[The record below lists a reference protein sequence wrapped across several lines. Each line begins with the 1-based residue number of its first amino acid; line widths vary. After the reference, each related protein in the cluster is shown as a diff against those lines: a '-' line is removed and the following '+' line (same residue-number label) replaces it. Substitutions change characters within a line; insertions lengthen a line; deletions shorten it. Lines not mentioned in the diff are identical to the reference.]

1 MATGKVIGQIQVTQG
16 NIKIVGVD
24 GVVRNP
30 VYEGFMYEKEQIISN
45 DPDAL
50 FQIKFLALPEASA
63 YDGVFRILADG
74 SVIHGRDAMDSMMSD
89 ENLVKVL
96 ETASVGDVKTAGED
110 IGDLETAAGE
120 EGAVGSSSFTET
132 DIVAESSVLGFSR
145 GANGA
150 LGFGITDFGSVP
162 DYDAA
167 QITPPAI
174 TSPNEVI
181 YDENDTIPVIQITA
195 TAEGAVTYGIGGLDS
210 GFFDIDS
217 ATGLVTFKE
226 SPDFENPRDSG
237 GDNEYNTYVTV
248 TDAFGNYT
256 TQLLSVSINNVN
268 ERPSVEDVTVT
279 ADETFD
285 TSMWD
290 NWTQTFPFYNPDE
303 DAVKLNDEYKN
314 WIKGTLIATD
324 EDTLDTHTFSLSDM
338 TDGTII
344 ENVNYDTNGILWEGQ
359 GQVDVRFDSS
369 YVDAS
374 VITVDAILLSSN
386 NGTDSDTNFYLVGDF
401 NALGAGET
409 ATITFKYYATDSSV
423 NDGEPM
429 ASEPKFVS
437 VTVVGTND
445 QPVVEN
451 VAISTTETYDLLQ
464 WWDANRDGN
473 PTNDDFDNMI
483 FGRLVA
489 SDEDVNDNHIFGLD
503 DMYLSR
509 HHGSDKELIDVD
521 YDINGFASGG
531 HGTVK
536 VLFESSAINAED
548 IELDKIFFY
557 DNNGRDSDT
566 RFSLQGDFDALGAG
580 ETATITFKYYAT
592 DTSSGSQE
600 PNESEAKLV
609 TITITGT
616 NDQPVVEN
624 VAISAYETYD
634 ANPWDNWTQTFPFYN
649 PDADNGIGLNDEH
662 NNWVKGTLSAIDE
675 DVNDVHTFSLSDMRG
690 GTIIEGVNYDT
701 NGIRWGGTGQ
711 VDVRFSSSDVD
722 VDAITVNAILLSSD
736 NGRDSDTDFY
746 LVGDFNALGAGETA
760 TITFKYYA
768 TDSSSGS
775 QEPNDS
781 AARLVSIT
789 VTGTND
795 QPVVS
800 DINVNSLLSTV
811 TFVEDNAGYANVL
824 GIYQVDAEG
833 NPTNPQYILLNS
845 DSANNG
851 DILGTFD
858 FSDPEL
864 QYFIISDGAGSV
876 NVGDTLAFN
885 GAGQLTINGSVA
897 TSVIYSETSR
907 NGGETGIAV
916 EQLSDG
922 SIKIS
927 FDDQLGNGDD
937 NDFNDLIINISNRI
951 YESTSTGNIFSDL
964 DNSDV
969 WTTFNG
975 NLATAQDDD
984 VNDTHMYELSGDVNV
999 ASDDLDT
1006 SLLTDVNVTV
1016 NADGS
1021 YTLSG
1026 NFNALAA
1033 GDTATVTFQYVA
1045 NDGTSDPYGE
1055 TNLSDAKTVTLTITG
1070 TNDAPT
1076 ATPDNVTVDTDT
1088 VYGSEDVLPFDI
1100 SSFTYDG
1107 NFRNSDIDNSENSND
1122 VIYHGAYAVNDL
1134 NSTTTTETIWVKVW
1148 VGHHLEWV
1156 PQTQEVTTYDGDREN
1171 QIDSKGTYNEGIV
1184 FAFSDEVSK
1193 ATVVFDNSAKN
1204 VGKDEVAI
1212 RVYNEEGEYRVVST
1226 AELSGHDQS
1235 IDIEIAGFDF
1245 DRVVIY
1251 ALEPQNPGCDVSEFR
1266 VESVAGVVDTQTE
1279 VLSSFIIDDAALLAN
1294 DSDIDEDDELEVGLG
1309 LDTNLYLGDTDTIVG
1324 SVSLDENGDILVTPN
1339 AVEFEENADGYARF
1353 DYTIDDGNGGVATT
1367 TATIDVRLGSLVEGD
1382 VYDSTVDN
1390 IVVVDDDS
1398 LDLSD
1403 VSNISVIQLEGD
1415 ATVTGSVEGIN
1426 AADVIGATGDDNTL
1440 YITSLDGDASNQVD
1454 VDTDSLHQ
1462 IENVNIDGVGYTSYS
1477 DGDATLLIQIQDVVV
1492 PD

>member
-1 MATGKVIGQIQVTQG
+1 MATGKVIGQVQVAEG
-16 NIKIVGVD
+16 NVKIVGVD
-24 GVVRNP
+24 GTVREP
-30 VYEGFMYEKEQIISN
+30 SYEGYVYENEQVVSS

-50 FQIKFLALPEASA
+50 FQIKFLALPEAVA
-63 YDGVFRILADG
+63 YDGIFKILADG
-74 SVIHGRDAMDSMMSD
+74 SVVYGRDAMESVASD
-89 ENLVKVL
+89 ESLGNVL
-96 ETASVGDVKTAGED
+96 KTASGDAE
-110 IGDLETAAGE
+110 DLETAAGE
-120 EGAVGSSSFTET
+120 EGAEGSSSFTET
-132 DIVAESSVLGFSR
+132 DIVASSSVLGFFR
-145 GANGA
+145 GTNGE

-162 DYDAA
+162 NYDAG
-167 QITPPAI
+167 QIPPPVI

-181 YDENDTIPVIQITA
+181 YDENGTIPVLQVTA
-195 TAEGAVTYGIGGLDS
+195 TAEGSVTYSIAGLDS
-210 GFFDIDS
+210 DFFNIDT
-217 ATGLVTFKE
+217 ATGLITFKE
-226 SPDFENPRDSG
+226 SPNFEDPRDTG
-237 GDNEYNTYVTV
+237 GDNEYNMYVTV
-248 TDAFGNYT
+248 TDEYGNYT
-256 TQLLSVSINNVN
+256 TQLLSVSINNIN
-268 ERPSVEDVTVT
+268 ERPSVENVTVS

-290 NWTQTFPFYNPDE
+290 DWTQKFPFYNPDE

-314 WIKGTLIATD
+314 WIKGTLTATD

-344 ENVNYDTNGILWEGQ
+344 ENVNFDTNGILWGGEGE
-359 GQVDVRFDSS
+359 VDVRFDSD
-369 YVDAS
+369 YIEAS
-374 VITVDAILLSSN
+374 DITVDAILLSSD

-409 ATITFKYYATDSSV
+409 ATITFKYYATDSAV

-429 ASEPKFVS
+429 ASEPKYVS

-483 FGRLVA
+483 FGTLTA

-503 DMYLSR
+503 DMYLPR
-509 HHGSDKELIDVD
+509 HHGSDKELVEVD
-521 YDINGFASGG
+521 YDINGFAHGG
-531 HGTVK
+531 HGTVT

-592 DTSSGSQE
+592 DTSSGSEE
-600 PNESEAKLV
+600 PNDSEAKLV

-624 VAISAYETYD
+624 VTISAYETYD

-662 NNWVKGTLSAIDE
+662 SNWIKGTLSAVDE
-675 DVNDVHTFSLSDMRG
+675 DVNDTHTFSLSDMRG
-690 GTIIEGVNYDT
+690 GTIIENVNYDT

-711 VDVRFSSSDVD
+711 VDVRFSSSY
-722 VDAITVNAILLSSD
+722 VDADDITVNAILLSSD

-746 LVGDFNALGAGETA
+746 LVGNFNALGAGETA

-768 TDSSSGS
+768 TDSSSGNE
-775 QEPNDS
+775 EPNDS

-789 VTGTND
+789 VIGTND
-795 QPVVS
+795 QPVVN

-811 TFVEDNAGYANVL
+811 TFVEDNAGYSNVL
-824 GIYQVDAEG
+824 GIYHVDGDG

-845 DSANNG
+845 DSADNG
-851 DILGTFD
+851 DILGMFD

-864 QYFIISDGAGSV
+864 QYFIIPNGADSV
-876 NVGDTLAFN
+876 SADDVLAFN
-885 GAGQLTINGSVA
+885 SSGELTINGSVA
-897 TSVIYSETSR
+897 TSVIYSEASR
-907 NGGETGIAV
+907 NGGEAGIAV

-922 SIKIS
+922 SVKIS

-937 NDFNDLIINISNRI
+937 NDFNDLIINVSNRI
-951 YESTSTGNIFSDL
+951 YESTSTGNIFSDF

-975 NLATAQDDD
+975 NLATAQDED
-984 VNDTHMYELSGDVNV
+984 VNDTHTYQLSGEVNV

-1006 SLLTDVNVTV
+1006 SLLTDVSVVV

-1055 TNLSDAKTVTLTITG
+1055 SNLSEPKTVTLTITG

-1076 ATPDNVTVDTDT
+1076 AMPDNVVVTTET
-1088 VYGSEDVLPFDI
+1088 EYGSEDVLPFAI
-1100 SSFTYDG
+1100 SSFTYNG
-1107 NFRNSDIDNSENSND
+1107 NFETSDMNNTANSDDI
-1122 VIYHGAYAVNDL
+1122 IYHGAYAVNDL
-1134 NSTTTTETIWVKVW
+1134 NSTTTWVKTW
-1148 VGHHLEWV
+1148 HGSWWNGHWE
-1156 PQTQEVTTYDGDREN
+1156 TEEVTTYDGDREH
-1171 QIDSKGTYNEGIV
+1171 QIDSAGTYNEGII

-1193 ATVVFDNSAKN
+1193 ATIVFDNSAKN
-1204 VGKDEVAI
+1204 VGKDEVRI
-1212 RVYNEEGEYRVVST
+1212 RVYDEDGNYRTVST
-1226 AELSGHDQS
+1226 SELSGNDQS

-1251 ALEPQNPGCDVSEFR
+1251 AIDPQNSGCDVSEFR
-1266 VESVAGVVDTQTE
+1266 VESVSGVVDTQTE

-1294 DSDIDEDDELEVGLG
+1294 DSDMDEGDELEVGLS
-1309 LDTNLYLGDTDTIVG
+1309 DTNLYLGDTDTVIGDV
-1324 SVSLDENGDILVTPN
+1324 SVDENGDIVVTLDPT
-1339 AVEFEENADGYARF
+1339 VEFEENDDNFARF
-1353 DYTIDDGNGGVATT
+1353 DYTIDDGNGGVATA
-1367 TATIDVRLGSLVEGD
+1367 TATVDVRLGTLVEGD
-1382 VYDSTVDN
+1382 AYDGVVDN
-1390 IVVVDDDS
+1390 VLLVEDQ
-1398 LDLSD
+1398 LDLSE
-1403 VSNISVIQLEGD
+1403 VSNISVIQLNDG
-1415 ATVTGSVEGIN
+1415 ATVTGSTDGIN
-1426 AADVIGATGDDNTL
+1426 AADVISATGDDNTL
-1440 YITSLDGDASNQVD
+1440 YITSLDEASNEVD
-1454 VDTDSLHQ
+1454 VDTTSLNQ
-1462 IENVNIDGVGYTSYS
+1462 IENVNIDGIEYAQYTG
-1477 DGDATLLIQIQDVVV
+1477 DGATLLIEDTITVE
-1492 PD
+1492 